1 MKEGEGATSTQHP
14 LQNSWQGFRHQRI
27 CSAWHGKGSCT
38 ASSSCSL
45 NIRLPQGII
54 PARARTSDSHNLLP
68 AFTTPPTC
76 SLPTFRHAEVETALA
91 TTLNSTQPLPL
102 CRRAALPSHKLQS
115 QYWAVGELGSPS
127 QIQQKGNLSS
137 ANRTMQDIVQR
148 DKADPACF
156 GCSSLSFRDEDYIT
170 MSTLQAS

>member
-14 LQNSWQGFRHQRI
+14 LQNSWQGFGHQCI

-45 NIRLPQGII
+45 NLRLPWGII
-54 PARARTSDSHNLLP
+54 PARARTPDPHNLLP

-91 TTLNSTQPLPL
+91 TTLNSTQPLAL

-137 ANRTMQDIVQR
+137 AKQDNAGHVQK
-148 DKADPACF
+148 DKAHPACF

-170 MSTLQAS
+170 MSTLQAL